1 VLQHTLVAVEVA
13 EEQALLVMPRVVPL
27 EQVEQELVDLQE
39 MMELHEPQT
48 LEAVVAVEVTQLH
61 KMVMVV
67 QVEKELL

>member
-13 EEQALLVMPRVVPL
+13 EEQALLMMPRVVPL

-39 MMELHEPQT
+39 MMELQEPQT

-61 KMVMVV
+61 KMVMV
-67 QVEKELL
+67 ELEDLVL